1 MLFFLFSVMTYEEYF
16 GDWTKVIDYNELTK
30 VLKKVNIEYNTKSI
44 MPRYEDIF
52 KAFTLCSLHD
62 TKIIMVGQDPYPQR
76 GVATGILFANYKDV
90 SEEDLSPSLK
100 IIKEAVIDFAVPHN
114 IITFD
119 NSLESWCKQGI
130 LMLNSALTV
139 ELNRVGSHAM
149 LWRKFIC
156 SLLTNICKYETG
168 LIFVLFGQQAQ
179 TFSPYINSRYNTII
193 KEKHPAWYAR
203 TGNKM
208 PHSLFT
214 TISNMCMD
222 KYGIPIKWYEE
233 EHF

>member
-1 MLFFLFSVMTYEEYF
+1 MTYEEYF

-30 VLKKVNIEYNTKSI
+30 VLKKVNIEYDTKSI
-44 MPRYEDIF
+44 MPKYEDIF

-62 TKIIMVGQDPYPQR
+62 TKIVMLGFDPYPQR
-76 GVATGILFANYKDV
+76 GVATGILFANHKDV
-90 SEEDLSPSLK
+90 SEENLSPSLK
-100 IIKEAVIDFAVPHN
+100 IIKEAVINFAIPHN

-139 ELNRVGSHAM
+139 ELNKAGSHTM

-156 SLLTNICKYETG
+156 NLLTNICKYETG

>member
-1 MLFFLFSVMTYEEYF
+1 MTYEEYF

-30 VLKKVNIEYNTKSI
+30 VLKKVNIEYNTKSVI
-44 MPRYEDIF
+44 PRYENIF

-62 TKIIMVGQDPYPQR
+62 TKVVMLGQDPYPQR
-76 GVATGILFANYKDV
+76 GRATGILFANHKSI

-119 NSLESWCKQGI
+119 NSLENWCKQGI

-139 ELNRVGSHAM
+139 ELNRVGSHTM

-156 SLLTNICKYETG
+156 NLLTNICKYETG

-203 TGNKM
+203 TDNKM

>member
-1 MLFFLFSVMTYEEYF
+1 MTYEEYF

-44 MPRYEDIF
+44 MPKYEDIF

-62 TKIIMVGQDPYPQR
+62 TKIVMLGFDPYPQR
-76 GVATGILFANYKDV
+76 GVATGILFANHKDV
-90 SEEDLSPSLK
+90 SEENLSPSLK

-139 ELNRVGSHAM
+139 ELNRVGSHTM
-149 LWRKFIC
+149 LWRKFVC

-203 TGNKM
+203 IGNKM

>member
-1 MLFFLFSVMTYEEYF
+1 MTYKEYF
-16 GDWTKVIDYNELTK
+16 GDWTKVIDYSELTK
-30 VLKKVNIEYNTKSI
+30 VLKKVNIEYNIKSI
-44 MPRYEDIF
+44 MPKYEDIF

-62 TKIIMVGQDPYPQR
+62 TKIVMVGLDPYPQR
-76 GVATGILFANYKDV
+76 GVATGILFANYKDI

-100 IIKEAVIDFAVPHN
+100 IIKEAVIDFVVPHN

-139 ELNRVGSHAM
+139 ELNKVGSHTM

-156 SLLTNICKYETG
+156 NLLTNICKYETG
-168 LIFVLFGQQAQ
+168 LIYVLFGQQAQ
-179 TFSPYINSRYNTII
+179 TFSPYINSKYNTII

-214 TISNMCMD
+214 TISNMCVD

>member
-1 MLFFLFSVMTYEEYF
+1 
-16 GDWTKVIDYNELTK
+16 
-30 VLKKVNIEYNTKSI
+30 
-44 MPRYEDIF
+44 
-52 KAFTLCSLHD
+52 
-62 TKIIMVGQDPYPQR
+62 
-76 GVATGILFANYKDV
+76 
-90 SEEDLSPSLK
+90 
-100 IIKEAVIDFAVPHN
+100 
-114 IITFD
+114 
-119 NSLESWCKQGI
+119 
-130 LMLNSALTV
+130 MLNSALTV

-193 KEKHPAWYAR
+193 REKHPAWYAR

>member
-1 MLFFLFSVMTYEEYF
+1 MTYEEYF

-30 VLKKVNIEYNTKSI
+30 VLKKVNIEYDTKSI
-44 MPRYEDIF
+44 MPRYENIF

-62 TKIIMVGQDPYPQR
+62 TKVVMLGQDPYPQR
-76 GVATGILFANYKDV
+76 GVATGILFANHKDV
-90 SEEDLSPSLK
+90 SEENLSPSLK

-119 NSLESWCKQGI
+119 SSLESWCKQGI

-139 ELNRVGSHAM
+139 ELNRAGSYTM

-168 LIFVLFGQQAQ
+168 LIYVLFGQQAQ
-179 TFSPYINSRYNTII
+179 TFSPYINSRYNAVI

>member
-1 MLFFLFSVMTYEEYF
+1 MTYEEYF

-44 MPRYEDIF
+44 MPRYKDIF
-52 KAFTLCSLHD
+52 KAFTLCSLLD
-62 TKIIMVGQDPYPQR
+62 TKIVMLSQDPYPQR
-76 GVATGILFANYKDV
+76 GVATGILFANHKDI
-90 SEEDLSPSLK
+90 SEENLSPSLK

-119 NSLESWCKQGI
+119 NSLKSWCKQGI

-139 ELNRVGSHAM
+139 ELNRVGSHTM

-156 SLLTNICKYETG
+156 SLITNICKYETG
-168 LIFVLFGQQAQ
+168 LIYVLFGKQAQ

-214 TISNMCMD
+214 TISDMCMD

>member
-1 MLFFLFSVMTYEEYF
+1 MTYEEYF

-30 VLKKVNIEYNTKSI
+30 VLEKVNIEYNTKSI

-62 TKIIMVGQDPYPQR
+62 TKIVMVGLDPYPQR
-76 GVATGILFANYKDV
+76 GVATGILFANHKDV
-90 SEEDLSPSLK
+90 SEENLSPSLK

-139 ELNRVGSHAM
+139 ELNKVGSHAM

-179 TFSPYINSRYNTII
+179 TFLPYINSRYNTII

-208 PHSLFT
+208 PHALFT

>member
-1 MLFFLFSVMTYEEYF
+1 MTYEEYF
-16 GDWTKVIDYNELTK
+16 GDWTKVIDYSELTK

-44 MPRYEDIF
+44 MPKYEDIF

-62 TKIIMVGQDPYPQR
+62 TKIVMLGQDPYPQR
-76 GVATGILFANYKDV
+76 GVPTGILFANHKDI
-90 SEEDLSPSLK
+90 SEENLSPSLK

-168 LIFVLFGQQAQ
+168 LIYVLFGQQAQ

-203 TGNKM
+203 TGIKM

>member
-1 MLFFLFSVMTYEEYF
+1 MTYEEYF

>member
-1 MLFFLFSVMTYEEYF
+1 MTYEEYF

-30 VLKKVNIEYNTKSI
+30 VLRKVNIEYNTKSI

-62 TKIIMVGQDPYPQR
+62 TKIVMVGLDPYPQR
-76 GVATGILFANYKDV
+76 GVATGILFANHKDV
-90 SEEDLSPSLK
+90 SEKNLSPSLK

-139 ELNRVGSHAM
+139 ELNRVGSHTM

>member
-1 MLFFLFSVMTYEEYF
+1 MTYEEYF

-44 MPRYEDIF
+44 MPKYEDIF

-62 TKIIMVGQDPYPQR
+62 TKIVMLGQDPYPQR
-76 GVATGILFANYKDV
+76 GVATGILFANHKDI
-90 SEEDLSPSLK
+90 SEENLSPSLK

-139 ELNRVGSHAM
+139 ELNKVGSHAM

>member
-1 MLFFLFSVMTYEEYF
+1 MTYEEYF

-44 MPRYEDIF
+44 MPKYEDIF

-62 TKIIMVGQDPYPQR
+62 TKIVMLGFDPYPQR
-76 GVATGILFANYKDV
+76 GMATGILFANHKDV
-90 SEEDLSPSLK
+90 RENDLSPSLK

-139 ELNRVGSHAM
+139 ELNRVGSHAI
-149 LWRKFIC
+149 LWRKFIY

-179 TFSPYINSRYNTII
+179 TFSPYINSKYNTII

>member
-1 MLFFLFSVMTYEEYF
+1 MTYEEYF

-62 TKIIMVGQDPYPQR
+62 TKIIMVSQDPYPQR
-76 GVATGILFANYKDV
+76 GVATGILFANHKDV
-90 SEEDLSPSLK
+90 SEENLSPSLK

-203 TGNKM
+203 TGNKI
-208 PHSLFT
+208 PRSLFT